1 MTDMPA
7 IPLLLC
13 RVTRCAR
20 TCIAVLLI
28 AGPATAAFAAD
39 APGGSPAP
47 AVRAPRRILFV
58 GDSLTHGRYAPVRS
72 YGAMRSGSQ
81 GGAGTA
87 QVVDENF
94 GRTDARAER
103 EPGPWGGIPGIFA
116 RLAVEAGLDYDVHL
130 EAMSATSLA
139 KHDRVASDVIDR
151 PTWDAVVLQELSAK
165 PLPFALTHSR
175 ASDPAGF
182 CASVAKLARGI
193 RAAAPQARVY
203 LYETWPRADL
213 AKALAGEPGSDG
225 FHARYV
231 ERLADIVAA
240 YRDAFDRARRTDPS
254 IAAVAPVGR
263 AWQRAWATG
272 VADPDP
278 YVRSGAPL
286 LWYGMRARNDPPISR
301 PDYLHPGVS
310 GAYLSALVLF
320 QRIAGVDVR
329 TFGPREQAAAQL
341 GIAPDLAARL
351 QAVASD
357 TVRSEWGDAEGD
369 AGGSASTS
377 TSTSTSTGAGAGAD
391 ADTDATATAAR
402 SDPCASP

>member
-1 MTDMPA
+1 MTEMPA
-7 IPLLLC
+7 VPSFRCPI
-13 RVTRCAR
+13 TRCAL
-20 TCIAVLLI
+20 TCIAALLA
-28 AGPATAAFAAD
+28 AGPATAASAAD
-39 APGGSPAP
+39 SPGGSPAT
-47 AVRAPRRILFV
+47 AAHAPLRILFV
-58 GDSLTHGRYAPVRS
+58 GDSLTHGRYTPVRS
-72 YGAMRSGSQ
+72 YGAMRTGSQ
-81 GGAGTA
+81 AADGTA
-87 QVVDENF
+87 EVVDENV
-94 GRTDARAER
+94 GQTGARAER

-116 RLAVEAGLDYDVHL
+116 RLAVEAGLDYEVHL

-151 PTWDAVVLQELSAK
+151 PTWDVVVLQELSAK

-193 RAAAPQARVY
+193 RAAAPRARVY

-225 FHARYV
+225 FRARYAD
-231 ERLADIVAA
+231 RLADLVAA
-240 YRDAFDRARRTDPS
+240 YRDAYEGARRADPS
-254 IAAVAPVGR
+254 IVAVAPVGR
-263 AWQRAWATG
+263 AWQRAWSTG

-278 YVRSGAPL
+278 YAPSGAPL
-286 LWYGMRARNDPPISR
+286 LWYGMRAQNDPPISR
-301 PDYLHPGVS
+301 PDYLHPGVP

-320 QRIAGVDVR
+320 QQIAGVDVR
-329 TFGPREQAAAQL
+329 TFGPREHAAAQL

-357 TVRSEWGDAEGD
+357 TVRGERADAD
-369 AGGSASTS
+369 A
-377 TSTSTSTGAGAGAD
+377 GAGAGAG
-391 ADTDATATAAR
+391 AGATTTAGR

>member
-1 MTDMPA
+1 M
-7 IPLLLC
+7 
-13 RVTRCAR
+13 
-20 TCIAVLLI
+20 LLI

-39 APGGSPAP
+39 VPSSSPVP
-47 AVRAPRRILFV
+47 AARAPQRILFV

-182 CASVAKLARGI
+182 CANVAKLARGI

-231 ERLADIVAA
+231 ERLAGIVAA
-240 YRDAFDRARRTDPS
+240 YRNAFDRARRTDPS

-320 QRIAGVDVR
+320 QQIAGVDVR

-357 TVRSEWGDAEGD
+357 TVRSEWGDTECD
-369 AGGSASTS
+369 AGGSASASASAS
-377 TSTSTSTGAGAGAD
+377 TGAD
-391 ADTDATATAAR
+391 ADADADADATATATATAAR